1 MRPGEKAP
9 SGIFLFPVKSF
20 WHQDKDVYKNQSYSR
35 ASSFR
40 ARLQSSEN
48 HEWNYSLTYS
58 YVWWNYTVVFLLYD
72 LLKWCSSG
80 VFTREAKVISG
91 LQILENQ
98 IYAKFAHEIHGLGL
112 NNSYHVFPCSYKNGK
127 EAMGKSQYEK
137 AVICFSKAIT
147 LQPEQVLN

>member
-1 MRPGEKAP
+1 MK
-9 SGIFLFPVKSF
+9 L
-20 WHQDKDVYKNQSYSR
+20 
-35 ASSFR
+35 
-40 ARLQSSEN
+40 
-48 HEWNYSLTYS
+48 LTYLQLC
-58 YVWWNYTVVFLLYD
+58 VVKLYCSVLLYD
-72 LLKWCSSG
+72 LLKWCSGG

-91 LQILENQ
+91 LQTLENQ

-112 NNSYHVFPCSYKNGK
+112 NNSYDVFPCSYKNGK